1 MSLFLCSLYF
11 LLVCPNFN
19 LLTQLIAPYALGVLP
34 KANFFA
40 ELVHSI
46 DDNTIKPNVST
57 VKSVHAVATAHPKN
71 SYKVQEGI
79 GIALNHQY
87 IFHPSTP

>member
-1 MSLFLCSLYF
+1 MHF
-11 LLVCPNFN
+11 LVCPNFD

-46 DDNTIKPNVST
+46 DDNPVNGST
-57 VKSVHAVATAHPKN
+57 VKSVRAVATAHPKS
-71 SYKVQEGI
+71 SYKVQESGI
-79 GIALNHQY
+79 GMALNN
-87 IFHPSTP
+87 